1 MSDPAGASGRVR
13 ASLPFREVRMHRA
26 MSAAAL
32 VALACLIALPV
43 AVADSTVV
51 LGNNVLHSIAVLTP
65 LGPTNPAKVIGL
77 GIGLQNG
84 NPSGEAAYLAGEY
97 DPASPLYHQFLDPD
111 QYEQQFGVPA
121 SRFTAALAWLQSGG
135 LTVQTIS
142 GVSEYVLASGTV
154 AQVQSLL
161 RLSIADFHIDSGNFR
176 SEERR

>member
-1 MSDPAGASGRVR
+1 MSDPAGAAARLR
-13 ASLPFREVRMHRA
+13 ASPSLQEVRMHRA
-26 MSAAAL
+26 MLAAAL

-111 QYEQQFGVPA
+111 QYEQPTTPCMRQRSTARRTSSTWAASAPIRHRTATASTARTWAGTTPPA
-121 SRFTAALAWLQSGG
+121 GAHPT
-135 LTVQTIS
+135 
-142 GVSEYVLASGTV
+142 
-154 AQVQSLL
+154 
-161 RLSIADFHIDSGNFR
+161 
-176 SEERR
+176 